1 VLPYLVRRESSASL
15 PGLAAAWLRPVGL
28 GVLAAVPTLLALG
41 RLVDIETLVEF
52 VGVGMCWLV
61 LYSALVWRFAMGDP
75 ERRTITEA
83 FGRGSSGVAAADQPL
98 L

>member
-1 VLPYLVRRESSASL
+1 
-15 PGLAAAWLRPVGL
+15 LAAAWLRPVGL

-41 RLVDIETLVEF
+41 RLLDIETLVEF